1 MFKATSILPGRFDP
15 DAFSREV
22 IKEMDKV
29 NDAIETDF
37 ERTVATWNSRPRF
50 KKSVHVAQG
59 EIYGYVRTVRIWGHK
74 PPELI
79 YYFIVKGTKV
89 RFAKMTPDF
98 EPKSRP
104 YIINSFAGRGG
115 LETTDVKHP
124 YPGIKARNFDEVI
137 AAKHQPNVAYRIQA
151 AIARGAKASGHLYK

>member
-1 MFKATSILPGRFDP
+1 
-15 DAFSREV
+15 
-22 IKEMDKV
+22 MDKI

-37 ERTVATWNSRPRF
+37 ERTVATWNNRPRF
-50 KKSVHVAQG
+50 TKNVYVAQH
-59 EIYGYVRTVRIWGHK
+59 EISGYVRTVRIWGSK

-89 RFAKMTPDF
+89 RFARMTQDF

-115 LETTDVKHP
+115 LDTVDVKHP
-124 YPGIKARNFDEVI
+124 YPGIKGRAFDEVI
-137 AAKHQPNVAYRIQA
+137 AAKHQTRVAYRIEA
-151 AIARGAKASGHLYK
+151 AIARGAKASGHLYR